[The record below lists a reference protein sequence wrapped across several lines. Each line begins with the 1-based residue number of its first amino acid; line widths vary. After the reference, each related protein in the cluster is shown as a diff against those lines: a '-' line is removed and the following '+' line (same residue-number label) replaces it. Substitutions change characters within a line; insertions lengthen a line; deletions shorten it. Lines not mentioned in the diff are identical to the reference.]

1 MTNSINEMYSEQDYE
16 PVYNPYYQL
25 DTGEVYDKDRKDF
38 IDKESE
44 EYKAFLA
51 TGNKP
56 LSIGQNGYTLEQLK
70 RSVIKF
76 YGWEMG
82 ECLMTVDELR
92 DKLMGELEA
101 KSASFEENLNKGMHF
116 TSSLGFKV
124 NGDRRT
130 RSNIEDLISMLPDD
144 TTTIAYRDYDNQA
157 RELNR
162 VQLKTMLQEHLENGL
177 DLYTQKWSK
186 QSALTSAQ
194 TKDEL
199 KQVDLTFAYKDFS
212 E

>member
-1 MTNSINEMYSEQDYE
+1 MTDIIEEQDFE
-16 PVYNPYYQL
+16 PVYNPYYKL
-25 DTGEVYDKDRKDF
+25 TTGEVYDKDK
-38 IDKESE
+38 
-44 EYKAFLA
+44 KAFVDSSDSSYQA
-51 TGNKP
+51 FVEAGYQP
-56 LSIGQNGYTLEQLK
+56 LSIGQNGYTLDQLK
-70 RSVIKF
+70 NGVIRF
-76 YGWEMG
+76 YKWEMG
-82 ECLMTVDELR
+82 ECLLTVEELR
-92 DKLMGELEA
+92 EKLLGELETT
-101 KSASFEENLNKGMHF
+101 SASFEQNLNKAMYF
-116 TSSLGFKV
+116 TSSLGFKI

-130 RSNIEDLISMLPDD
+130 RSNIEDLISMLSND

-186 QSALTSAQ
+186 QAALTSAQ

-212 E
+212 K